1 MLTVES
7 LLTNDVK
14 RFAGRICDLAGTRA
28 PRPAR
33 EGNPEAQALQVPEPL
48 ALQELPWTVFAR
60 CCSTNSRRRRAL
72 MLQNAKY
79 SVWFKTPQGEGY
91 GIVSLM
97 DGNVSGGDSISEYT
111 GTFVQDGD
119 KFSATI
125 AVRRHTQGQPSVFG
139 IDNVDITLSGKSTP
153 TTASCFGTAKQALGM
168 TFQATLI
175 RIVD

>member
-1 MLTVES
+1 MV
-7 LLTNDVK
+7 
-14 RFAGRICDLAGTRA
+14 
-28 PRPAR
+28 
-33 EGNPEAQALQVPEPL
+33 
-48 ALQELPWTVFAR
+48 
-60 CCSTNSRRRRAL
+60 
-72 MLQNAKY
+72 QNAKY
-79 SVWFKTPQGEGY
+79 SVWFRTPQGEGY

-97 DGNVSGGDSISEYT
+97 DGNVSGGVTISEYT
-111 GTFVQDGD
+111 GTYVQDGD

-153 TTASCFGTAKQALGM
+153 TTASCSGTANQAPGM